1 MKVEIRGKE
10 YFLRDLTT
18 EDVKIVSEIMDK
30 VEFDIND
37 FLKPLKIE
45 DEMSEEAVNMLL
57 AFHGMSVFRDMI
69 NFFIKKY
76 HLVHDEMTT
85 FLSSIIGVTEEEF
98 KELPFNTPIIIL
110 NKMFQEN
117 LDFFRSAAG

>member
-10 YFLRDLTT
+10 YSLRDLTT

-30 VEFDIND
+30 IEFDIND

-45 DEMSEEAVNMLL
+45 NEMPEEAVNTLL

-98 KELPFNTPIIIL
+98 KALPFNTPIIIL

>member
-30 VEFDIND
+30 IEFDIND

-98 KELPFNTPIIIL
+98 KALPFNTPIIIL

>member
-10 YFLRDLTT
+10 YSLRDLTT

-30 VEFDIND
+30 IEFDIND

-45 DEMSEEAVNMLL
+45 NEMSEEAVNMLL

-98 KELPFNTPIIIL
+98 KALPFNTPIIIL